1 VRHRTTTSAKGT
13 CSFAR
18 CPFWFWPSPPT
29 LSIGIATSPEHGL
42 TSAELLRGADKALY
56 AAKAA
61 GRNCIVKASVV
72 APAAAFNQT
81 NAINT
86 YVI

>member
-1 VRHRTTTSAKGT
+1 LASPA
-13 CSFAR
+13 
-18 CPFWFWPSPPT
+18 PPT

-42 TSAELLRGADKALY
+42 TSAELLRGPDKALY

-61 GRNCIVKASVV
+61 GRNCIVNAADL
-72 APAAAFNQT
+72 APASAFNQT
-81 NAINT
+81 SAINS